1 MWSWSYLILSS
12 WLDLINCLNS
22 GEIRQAF
29 VNIFKNLLF
38 CVCPCC
44 LTQTDKV
51 IKFPQIWSWKI
62 RLPFR
67 GRLHLHTSFLLF
79 FEGWRWEHVFVYFS
93 LVRFVIIHYTF
104 VPMLFHLCPLT
115 LSPMWMFL
123 ECFNLVYFRKWSGN
137 NSRVN
142 FVILHDRVLSW
153 KNKITVKRHQYDSPT
168 RSGRC

>member
-1 MWSWSYLILSS
+1 MWSWSYLIFSS

-29 VNIFKNLLF
+29 VNIFKKLLCCIF
-38 CVCPCC
+38 PCC
-44 LTQTDKV
+44 FTQADKV
-51 IKFPQIWSWKI
+51 IWLPEMWSWKI
-62 RLPFR
+62 RLPVR
-67 GRLHLHTSFLLF
+67 GRLRLHTSFYF
-79 FEGWRWEHVFVYFS
+79 FKGWRWKHVFVYFA
-93 LVRFVIIHYTF
+93 F
-104 VPMLFHLCPLT
+104 CPLT
-115 LSPMWMFL
+115 LSSMWMFL

-168 RSGRC
+168 RSGRCWRCYRI